1 MKNTLNTTFYTHY
14 KNKQKYIVLGVCQY
28 QHNNIWYNAVMY
40 QSVETGDKYVR
51 EESDFDLKFKVV
63 ENE

>member
-1 MKNTLNTTFYTHY
+1 MKNTYYTHY

-28 QHNNIWYNAVMY
+28 QHNNIWHDAVMY

-51 EESDFDLKFKVV
+51 SEESFNSSFKVAGD
-63 ENE
+63 E

>member
-1 MKNTLNTTFYTHY
+1 MKNTTYYTHY

-28 QHNNIWYNAVMY
+28 QHNNVWHDAVMY

-63 ENE
+63 GDE